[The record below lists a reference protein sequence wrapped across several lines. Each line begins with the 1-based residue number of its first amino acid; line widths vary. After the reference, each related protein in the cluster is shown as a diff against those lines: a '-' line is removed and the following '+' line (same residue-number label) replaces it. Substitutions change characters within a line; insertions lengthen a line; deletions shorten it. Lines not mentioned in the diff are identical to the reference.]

1 VANQQAVADHRSEG
15 PGGNETIT
23 ITSASSPPL
32 RAGTYY
38 ISLALFTTGVT
49 ASGNVTAT
57 VTTAA
62 PPPPPAGGPTAL
74 TSGVA
79 QNFTIGPVTTPTLF
93 RSANGY
99 TINVP
104 QGATRLEIRV
114 VTTTPNVDIDLFARF
129 GVDPE
134 VANQQVVADHRS
146 EGAGGNETITLTLA
160 SSPPLRAGTYYI
172 SLALF
177 TTGVTASGNVTATV
191 TTAAPPPP
199 SGSRGLVSGVPQNFS
214 IGPVSNGTLFFG
226 PNSYTIAVPQGATRL
241 EIRLVTT
248 TPNVDI
254 DLYTRFGADPEVV
267 NQQVAAD
274 HRSEGPTGD
283 ETIVVTPSSSPG
295 LRAGTYY
302 VSLALFTTGVT
313 ASGTLTATVST
324 SSAPPP
330 SSGGPVALSSGVAQN
345 FSIGPVASARL
356 FRGADSYT
364 IEVPQGATRLEIKL
378 VTTPPD
384 ADVDLFARYG
394 ADTAIS
400 AGDVVADHR
409 STGPAGDE
417 TILITPTSSPALR
430 PGTYYISLA
439 LYTKDVRVSGTL
451 TATLATAAPPPPS
464 GGSPVLTS
472 GTPASFTLPAVTTPT
487 LFYGNRSFV
496 VDVPEGATRLDI
508 QLMTTT
514 PGADVDL
521 FARFGAD
528 NDVSGGDVMTDHS
541 SAGPTGSERIT
552 ISASSSPRL
561 RAGRYYISLAVY
573 TTGVPVTGS
582 VTAIVTT
589 GAPPPPPPQAGA
601 TALISGQAAS
611 FSLPA
616 VDVPTLFIGDYSY
629 KISVPEGATKL
640 QIQLSSA
647 IPSIDADLY
656 VRYERDADL
665 GPDGVIAD
673 WGSEGETG
681 NERIIIT
688 PSSNPTLRPGTYY
701 IALILYSTGVAS
713 AGTVT
718 ATVERGSMAPPVSA
732 TRPLA
737 PGAATPYS
745 LPSVSQPTFFSGEYG
760 YRVVVPPNA
769 GKLEIVLWTEAS
781 NADVDLFVRYG
792 AEPELVDGR
801 IVADYRSASS
811 TGNEY
816 VTAHPLT
823 APPLRP
829 GVYFIAF
836 ALYST
841 GVPARGAILAAIT
854 GTASSLAASEI
865 GGMEKHGDSSGRP
878 LPPKP
883 GAPVA
888 IPLSSAAKEEYGEPV
903 ELRKQSDG
911 IRKPKSAPRKIYR

>member
-1 VANQQAVADHRSEG
+1 VAQNFTIGPVSSPTLFRSASSYTINVPQGATQLEIRVVTTTPNVDIDLFARSGLDPEVANQQVVADHRSEG
-15 PGGNETIT
+15 AGGNETIT
-23 ITSASSPPL
+23 ITPASSPPL

-49 ASGNVTAT
+49 ASGNITVT

-62 PPPPPAGGPTAL
+62 PPPPAGSRVL
-74 TSGVA
+74 VSGVP
-79 QNFTIGPVTTPTLF
+79 QNFSIGPVSNGTLF
-93 RSANGY
+93 RGPNSY
-99 TINVP
+99 TIAVP

-114 VTTTPNVDIDLFARF
+114 VTTTPNVDIDLYA
-129 GVDPE
+129 
-134 VANQQVVADHRS
+134 
-146 EGAGGNETITLTLA
+146 
-160 SSPPLRAGTYYI
+160 
-172 SLALF
+172 
-177 TTGVTASGNVTATV
+177 
-191 TTAAPPPP
+191 
-199 SGSRGLVSGVPQNFS
+199 
-214 IGPVSNGTLFFG
+214 
-226 PNSYTIAVPQGATRL
+226 
-241 EIRLVTT
+241 
-248 TPNVDI
+248 
-254 DLYTRFGADPEVV
+254 RFGADPEVV

-283 ETIVVTPSSSPG
+283 ETIVITPSSSPA

-302 VSLALFTTGVT
+302 VSLGLFTTGVT

-324 SSAPPP
+324 GSAPPP
-330 SSGGPVALSSGVAQN
+330 SSGGPVALRPGVAQN
-345 FSIGPVASARL
+345 FSFGPVASARL

-364 IEVPQGATRLEIKL
+364 IEVPQGAMRLEIKL
-378 VTTPPD
+378 VTTTPD

-409 STGPAGDE
+409 STGPTGDE
-417 TILITPTSSPALR
+417 TIVITPTSSPSLR

-439 LYTKDVRVSGTL
+439 LYTKNVRVSGNL
-451 TATLATAAPPPPS
+451 TATLTTAAPPPPS

-487 LFYGNRSFV
+487 LFYGSRSLV
-496 VDVPEGATRLDI
+496 IDVPEGATRLDI

-528 NDVSGGDVMTDHS
+528 NDVSGGEMVTDHS

-573 TTGVPVTGS
+573 TTGVPVTGT

-589 GAPPPPPPQAGA
+589 GAPPPPPAQAGA
-601 TALISGQAAS
+601 TALISGQAAN

-616 VDVPTLFIGDYSY
+616 VDVPTLFVGDYSY
-629 KISVPEGATKL
+629 KITVPEGATKL
-640 QIQLSSA
+640 QIQVNSA

-656 VRYERDADL
+656 VRYERDVDL

-701 IALILYSTGVAS
+701 IALTLYSTGVAS

-718 ATVERGSMAPPVSA
+718 GTVERGSMAPPVSA
-732 TRPLA
+732 ARALT
-737 PGAATPYS
+737 PGTATPYS

-760 YRVVVPPNA
+760 YRVVLPPNA

-781 NADVDLFVRYG
+781 NVDVDLFVRYG

-801 IVADYRSASS
+801 IVADYRSTSS

-816 VTAHPLT
+816 VAAHPLT
-823 APPLRP
+823 APPLRA

-854 GTASSLAASEI
+854 GTASSLAVPEI
-865 GGMEKHGDSSGRP
+865 AAIEKHGDSSGLP

-888 IPLSSAAKEEYGEPV
+888 IPLSSATKEEYGEPA

-911 IRKPKSAPRKIYR
+911 IRKPKSAPRRIYR